1 MRKKHL
7 IIMAMALAIAVCML
21 VACSTSPQSGTSS
34 PALSDD
40 NYSFETDPL
49 PTESSISWSG
59 ETGGLVYY
67 NSKILGLD
75 FSSMTARLDDLSA
88 ALFTLY
94 LQSTHYVVKDIDK
107 DNLTALVLLTVPDL
121 EAEVNEL
128 FSTMSSSGALT
139 SWGFVSAVKE
149 QLASLISF
157 SNFKRIPD
165 ATLPITV
172 ENGGY
177 VIPKDSG
184 LSDLLFDTFIEVYET
199 CLSEE
204 YVIELMN
211 ESGILFSS
219 VEAIRSDATI
229 LDSYVPTE
237 DNIIIAQS
245 SLETCKDRTIGE
257 YTNPFLIDMDND
269 SEDELIFVSA
279 QTGLV
284 ILKENGDQYS
294 FMFDEWLDSFTEQTD
309 EYPCTFNSLEPLELT
324 IIDSD
329 IDDGRIEIILK
340 MSSVFHNDGEYG
352 KYYIFGFDPSL
363 GLTGKELI
371 EYGPLSMFTSI
382 GVRGNHLCLETLVN
396 IMGFRYMQ
404 INAHITEDLELS
416 LYSNGNLFFRYT
428 IFWQSSISETQ
439 YKQSKAVLAVPL
451 TCNRVTSEGTPGES
465 VTLPVGT
472 ELIPVRASR
481 VLNPDG
487 GGLAY
492 ASPVGSGERSETI
505 PSLRVGEI
513 VFQDNKYNLYIVRAE
528 ITSFPAVDLANVY
541 YSDWN
546 DTEQIK
552 SGTLFYPESI
562 YIGGIEQNVLFENID
577 YSAYAQYFGLMSR

>member
-1 MRKKHL
+1 MKKKHL
-7 IIMAMALAIAVCML
+7 IIKVLALVIAVCTL
-21 VACSTSPQSGTSS
+21 FACSTSPQSGTLS
-34 PALSDD
+34 PDPSDD

-49 PTESSISWSG
+49 PTDSNISWSG
-59 ETGGLVYY
+59 EKGGLIYY

-75 FSSMTARLDDLSA
+75 FSSLMARLDELSA
-88 ALFTLY
+88 DLFTLY
-94 LQSTHYVVKDIDK
+94 LQSTHYIIKEIDEE
-107 DNLTALVLLTVPDL
+107 NLTALVLLTVPDL
-121 EAEVNEL
+121 EAEVIEL
-128 FSTMSSSGALT
+128 FSAMSSSGALT
-139 SWGFVSAVKE
+139 TWGFVSAVKE

-157 SNFKRIPD
+157 SNFTRIPD
-165 ATLPITV
+165 VTLPITV
-172 ENGGY
+172 ENEGY
-177 VIPKDSG
+177 VISEDSG
-184 LSDLLFDTFIEVYET
+184 LSDLLFDTFVEVYES

-204 YVIELMN
+204 YVTELMN

-219 VEAIRSDATI
+219 VEAIRTEATI
-229 LDSYVPTE
+229 LDSYIPTE

-245 SLETCKDRTIGE
+245 SLETCAGGKIGD
-257 YTNPFLIDMDND
+257 YTSPFLIDLDND
-269 SEDELIFVSA
+269 FEDELIFVSA
-279 QTGLV
+279 QIGLV

-294 FMFDEWLDSFTEQTD
+294 FMFDEWIDAFIEQTD
-309 EYPCTFNSLEPLELT
+309 EEPCEFGNLIPTELT

-329 IDDGRIEIILK
+329 INDGRIEIILK
-340 MSSVFHNDGEYG
+340 MRSGFYTCGEYG
-352 KYYIFGFDPSL
+352 KYYIFGFDPSS
-363 GLTGKELI
+363 GLTGKELT
-371 EYGPLSMFTSI
+371 EYGALNTFTSI

-404 INAHITEDLELS
+404 INAHINEDLELS

-428 IFWQSSISETQ
+428 IFWQAAVNEKQ
-439 YKQSKAVLAVPL
+439 YTQSKAVLAVPL
-451 TCNRVTSEGTPGES
+451 TCNKVTSEGTPGEV

-492 ASPVGSGERSETI
+492 ASPVGSGERSDTI

-541 YSDWN
+541 YSDW
-546 DTEQIK
+546 DDAEQIK